1 MKYEMLIESS
11 EQIHALSH
19 PLRQR
24 ILSILS
30 SKELTNK
37 QISEVLGE
45 TAPKVHF
52 HVKELLNAGIIQQTR
67 EEVRGS
73 IVEKKYSASA
83 RSFRLS
89 PSLELSKVDEHKL
102 YESTF
107 HEAYRNLIES
117 IDYYEG
123 ILSNSQIF
131 QQQVWLTE
139 EERISINKHLSAIN
153 DILNMSQMK
162 KQPSTE
168 TLSLFSLSYFFH
180 PTSPNSHSGGKL
192 KDKS

>member
-1 MKYEMLIESS
+1 MKYEMILESS

-37 QISEVLGE
+37 QISEMLGE
-45 TAPKVHF
+45 SAPKVHF
-52 HVKELLNAGIIQQTR
+52 HVKELLNAGIIKLTK
-67 EEVRGS
+67 EEIHGS
-73 IVEKKYSASA
+73 IVEKKYAASA

-89 PSLELSKVDEHKL
+89 SSLELSKVDEHKL

-107 HEAYRNLIES
+107 HETYRNLIES

-123 ILSNSQIF
+123 ALSNSQIF
-131 QQQVWLTE
+131 QQQILLTSE
-139 EERISINKHLSAIN
+139 EVNSIHNHLSAIHE
-153 DILNMSQMK
+153 ILNRSQTENK
-162 KQPSTE
+162 KTAEHPSP
-168 TLSLFSLSYFFH
+168 FSLSYFFH
-180 PTSPNSHSGGKL
+180 PTPPVSQSSNL
-192 KDKS
+192 KDES

>member
-1 MKYEMLIESS
+1 MQYEMILESS

-52 HVKELLNAGIIQQTR
+52 HVKELLNAGIIKLTK
-67 EEVRGS
+67 EEIHGS
-73 IVEKKYSASA
+73 IVEKKYAASA

-89 PSLELSKVDEHKL
+89 SSLELSKADEHKL

-107 HEAYRNLIES
+107 HETYRNLIES

-123 ILSNSQIF
+123 ALSNSQIF
-131 QQQVWLTE
+131 QQQVLLTNE
-139 EERISINKHLSAIN
+139 EISSIHKHLSAIHE
-153 DILNMSQMK
+153 ILNGSQTEK
-162 KQPSTE
+162 KKTTKNSSP
-168 TLSLFSLSYFFH
+168 FSLSYFFH
-180 PTSPNSHSGGKL
+180 PTPLNPTNGL
-192 KDKS
+192 KSDS

>member
-1 MKYEMLIESS
+1 MKYEMILESS

-30 SKELTNK
+30 SRELTNK
-37 QISEVLGE
+37 QISEALGE

-52 HVKELLNAGIIQQTR
+52 HVKELLNAGIIKLTK
-67 EEVRGS
+67 EEIHGS
-73 IVEKKYSASA
+73 IVEKKYAASA

-89 PSLELSKVDEHKL
+89 SSLELSKVDEHKL

-107 HEAYRNLIES
+107 HETYRNLIES

-123 ILSNSQIF
+123 ALSNSQIF
-131 QQQVWLTE
+131 QQQVLLTSE
-139 EERISINKHLSAIN
+139 EVNSIHHHLSAIHE
-153 DILNMSQMK
+153 ILNRSQTEK
-162 KQPSTE
+162 KKTAEHPSP
-168 TLSLFSLSYFFH
+168 FSLSYFFH
-180 PTSPNSHSGGKL
+180 PTPPVSQSSNL
-192 KDKS
+192 KDES